1 MSFRPS
7 IRLPAESTEPR
18 SLAVSTAA
26 GQARH
31 YRVQFRSAQDTN
43 WQRYASFEEAEQA
56 RRCVRKLH
64 NDGYVA
70 RLVQFSIAPAAG

>member
-1 MSFRPS
+1 MSA
-7 IRLPAESTEPR
+7 PARSSSSESR

-31 YRVQFRSAQDTN
+31 FRVQYRAAQDTN
-43 WQRYASFEEAEQA
+43 WQRYASFPRQDQA
-56 RRCVRKLH
+56 HLCVRQLH

-70 RLVQFSIAPAAG
+70 RLVPFSIAPAAG